1 MKPGVP
7 AASLF
12 RFAVIALIWS
22 LAVPAGGLAQIQ
34 PENGGS
40 SVYTVLLESPSV
52 GERLTAGAP
61 KKALVPSRQARS
73 SPALMRRAVARTQE
87 ALIEELES
95 RGIEV
100 LGSVRNVLNAVFVRA
115 SSEQA
120 ESIGTMPDVAGVS
133 ASRRYEPML
142 TSVSDIVN
150 VSAARVRLS
159 GHQLFGEGM
168 KIAIIDSGLD
178 FDHEAFQDP
187 SLPPL
192 SGYPKGGS
200 EYLALAS
207 PKVVAVRSYVDFLN
221 SKRISSSTPDD
232 TSPWDT
238 GGHGTAVAMIAAGR
252 RVESPLGPVSGIAPK
267 ARIGVYKVFGTP
279 GLNFYTADHVVIM
292 AIDDAIED
300 GMDVLN
306 LSLGNPTYYA
316 WNATGSDCGNRLSA
330 AACDPLVAAAQSA
343 VEDFGRIVVV
353 AAGNYGLRGSNSIPA
368 RTTIN
373 SPGDAPSVITVGQT
387 GNAAR
392 LIESVRIGEQTF
404 EARSGTGPDAAGPL
418 TAPAVLAS
426 DVGDP
431 LACEPFPAD
440 AFLGQIAVID
450 RSECFFVVK
459 VEHADAAG
467 AAGVLVINHD
477 GDDLVEMALLERTDI
492 PAFFVGGADGAA
504 IREAISE
511 TEEPLI
517 LDPTPVVSQQDWQ
530 YVAPA
535 SSNGP
540 TLSFH
545 PKPDL
550 VAPGLDVYTATPRYN
565 DQGVLYSAGGF
576 RALSGTSFAAPA
588 VSGAAALVWQAF
600 PSLTARQVSSA
611 LINSA
616 RPLTLEDGG
625 LAPLAAS
632 GAGALD
638 IEEAL
643 RPSATVV
650 PPSIGFGSLQN
661 SHFPIRR
668 TLAITNKSVRPQR
681 FLVTIEPQREEPNA
695 RLTIDGRRAAVF
707 YLAAK
712 ATKELE
718 VTLSGSRPLPGSYE
732 GRLRVASLSGRGEVL
747 VPYLYVLG
755 DNEPVNAIPFQGR
768 FETGIAGEETTKSL
782 VARVLDQYGAPVTG
796 RPVAF
801 RAVDGSP
808 SILRTS
814 STSSPT
820 GLIFATVR
828 YGGEPDRQSV
838 VAEIGDLEIS
848 FSFVATG
855 SKPVI
860 RSIANSANRSSSRGV
875 AAGSLA
881 TIEGSSFASF
891 ASGPVGTPQMRP
903 LPISRKG
910 ITVAFDAP
918 LQDVSVAGR
927 IYSVDEESIIVQ
939 IPWELAGASR
949 VWASVRTGNRSEPFE
964 FELVGAD
971 PGIFSYE
978 FEGNAYAVALHGD
991 GTAVGAETPARRGEA
1006 VTITMTGNGP
1016 VTTTPETG
1024 TAGDTLVSTV
1034 SSPEVLISDVPA
1046 EVTYSGLGPGMAGL
1060 YLVTV
1065 LVPEALAPGDHSLQ
1079 VHIDQ
1084 ASSNEV
1090 LLPVQ

>member
-1 MKPGVP
+1 MP
-7 AASLF
+7 APSAIG
-12 RFAVIALIWS
+12 FAVVALVWS
-22 LAVPAGGLAQIQ
+22 LAIPAGAPAQIE
-34 PENGGS
+34 PEDGAP

-52 GERLTAGAP
+52 GERLTAEAP
-61 KKALVPSRQARS
+61 KKALVPARQAQA
-73 SPALMRRAVARTQE
+73 SPALMQRAVARTQD

-100 LGSVRNVLNAVFVRA
+100 LGSVQTVLNAVFVRA
-115 SSEQA
+115 SAEQA

-133 ASRRYEPML
+133 PSRRYEPML

-150 VSAARVRLS
+150 VSAARVRLT
-159 GHQLFGEGM
+159 GYQLFGEGM

-178 FDHEAFQDP
+178 FDHEAFQDR
-187 SLPPL
+187 SLSPL
-192 SGYPKGGS
+192 SGYPKGDS

-221 SKRISSSTPDD
+221 SKRIFNSTPDD
-232 TSPWDT
+232 KSPWDA

-279 GLNFYTADHVVIM
+279 GLNYYTADHVVIM
-292 AIDDAIED
+292 AIDDAVED

-316 WNATGSDCGNRLSA
+316 WNATGSECGNRSSVA
-330 AACDPLVAAAQSA
+330 PCDPLVTAAQSA
-343 VEDFGRIVVV
+343 VEDFGRVVVV
-353 AAGNYGLRGSNSIPA
+353 AAGNYGLRGSNSTPA
-368 RTTIN
+368 LTTIN

-392 LIESVRIGEQTF
+392 LTESVRIGEQTF

-418 TAPAVLAS
+418 TAAAALAS
-426 DVGDP
+426 EAGDP

-440 AFLGQIAVID
+440 AFLGRIAVID

-467 AAGVLVINHD
+467 AAGVLVINHE

-492 PAFFVGGADGAA
+492 PAFFVGGTDGAA

-511 TEEPLI
+511 TQEPLT
-517 LDPTPVVSQQDWQ
+517 LDPTPVVSQEDWQ

-535 SSNGP
+535 SSHGP

-576 RALSGTSFAAPA
+576 RALSGTSFAAPV

-600 PSLTARQVSSA
+600 PSLSARQVSSA

-616 RPLTLEDGG
+616 TPLELADGE

-638 IEEAL
+638 LEEAL
-643 RPSATVV
+643 RPTATAV

-661 SHFPIRR
+661 SPFPIRR
-668 TLAITNKSVRPQR
+668 TLTITNKSVRPQG
-681 FLVTIEPQREEPNA
+681 FLITIEPTREESNA

-707 YLAAK
+707 YLAGN

-718 VTLSGSRPLPGSYE
+718 VALSGSRPPPGSYE

-747 VPYLYVLG
+747 VPYLYMLG
-755 DNEPVNAIPFQGR
+755 DNQPVNAIPFQGR
-768 FETGIAGEETTKSL
+768 SETGIAGEETSKSL

-796 RPVAF
+796 QPVSF
-801 RAVDGSP
+801 RAVEGSP
-808 SILRTS
+808 TILRTS
-814 STSSPT
+814 PTSSST

-848 FSFVATG
+848 FSFVA
-855 SKPVI
+855 SESEPVI
-860 RSIANSANRSSSRGV
+860 RSIANSANPASSRGV

-881 TIEGSSFASF
+881 TIQGDSFSSF
-891 ASGPVGTPQMRP
+891 ASGPVNTPQIRP

-918 LQDVSVAGR
+918 LDDVSVAGR
-927 IYSVDEESIIVQ
+927 IYSVDEQSIVVQ

-964 FELVGAD
+964 FEAVGAD

-978 FEGNAYAVALHGD
+978 FEGQAYAIALHGD
-991 GTAVGAETPARRGEA
+991 GTPVSAEVPARRGES

-1016 VTTTPETG
+1016 VTATPQTG
-1024 TAGDTLVSTV
+1024 AAGEILVSTV
-1034 SSPEVLISDVPA
+1034 SSPDVLIGEVA
-1046 EVTYSGLGPGMAGL
+1046 AQVTYSGLGPGMAGL

-1065 LVPEALAPGDHSLQ
+1065 LVPVTLTPGDHS
-1079 VHIDQ
+1079 VRVSIDQ
-1084 ASSNEV
+1084 ASSNEA
-1090 LLPVQ
+1090 LLPVR